1 MQTDPLSPEA
11 GSSIC
16 SSLVPVRRGSGDNL
30 WLPGLAG
37 HLGVTL
43 SDDRRA
49 HRGLTVQAEA
59 TDHVLQSCAF
69 RFPLLQRER
78 EKDGIHFCQS
88 VLESTWIC
96 SHALPGLNYSLLI
109 NDVYQHRRFMLAVS
123 SAPG

>member
-16 SSLVPVRRGSGDNL
+16 SSLFPVRRGSGDNL

-43 SDDRRA
+43 SDDQRA
-49 HRGLTVQAEA
+49 RRGLTVQAEA

-78 EKDGIHFCQS
+78 ERERWKSFLS
-88 VLESTWIC
+88 VSFRVNMDLL
-96 SHALPGLNYSLLI
+96 ARSLWFELFTA
-109 NDVYQHRRFMLAVS
+109 HK
-123 SAPG
+123 

>member
-16 SSLVPVRRGSGDNL
+16 SSLFPVHCGSGDNL

-49 HRGLTVQAEA
+49 RRGLTVQAEA

-69 RFPLLQRER
+69 RLPLLRRER
-78 EKDGIHFCQS
+78 EMEFIS
-88 VLESTWIC
+88 VREFYSQHGSARTR
-96 SHALPGLNYSLLI
+96 SGLNYSLLI
-109 NDVYQHRRFMLAVS
+109 NDVYQHRRFMLTVS

>member
-16 SSLVPVRRGSGDNL
+16 SSLFPVRCGSGDYL

-43 SDDRRA
+43 SDNRRA
-49 HRGLTVQAEA
+49 HRGLTVQAES

-69 RFPLLQRER
+69 RLPLLQRER
-78 EKDGIHFCQS
+78 WNSFLS
-88 VLESTWIC
+88 VSFIVSTDLLAR
-96 SHALPGLNYSLLI
+96 AL
-109 NDVYQHRRFMLAVS
+109 V
-123 SAPG
+123 